1 MTPAISADNI
11 SVRYGEHHVIEQF
24 SLAVDQGGFIG
35 ILGPNGCGKTT
46 FLRAISRILK
56 PDKGAVFIEGLDA
69 ESFDSRALAKTI
81 GCVGQETDVA
91 FPFTVREIVL
101 MGRYPHIGKLAPLS
115 PKDLAIADEAMK
127 TTNTYHL
134 ADRLIT
140 EISGGERQRVL
151 IARTLT
157 QQPKILLLDEPTSHL
172 DINHQIEIMEL
183 IRDLTPKITVIGV
196 FHDLN
201 LASYFC
207 DRIVLMKQGKIL
219 AVGTPAEVLTPEKI
233 RESFSVGMMVS
244 THPLTGKPHLIPE
257 YGVLPASASTR
268 IHVISGGGTG
278 TEILHTLCLHG
289 FTVSAGVLAA
299 NDSDCLAAVKLG
311 LETVIEPPFAVVSD
325 ASVQK
330 LKQMLVR
337 ADKIVVTGM
346 PVGYG
351 NLANLKALTGVSKPV
366 YLIGEGEDYTDGEAT
381 RIRRALIG
389 SGAVIVPD
397 ITVLM
402 KMLYAGNP

>member
-1 MTPAISADNI
+1 MTPTISADNI

-56 PDKGAVFIEGLDA
+56 PDQGAVFIDGLDA
-69 ESFDSRALAKTI
+69 ESYDSRTLAKTI

-127 TTNTYHL
+127 TTNTFHL

-140 EISGGERQRVL
+140 EVSGGERQRVL

-157 QQPKILLLDEPTSHL
+157 QQPRILLLDEPTSHL
-172 DINHQIEIMEL
+172 DINHQIEIMDL

-257 YGVLPASASTR
+257 YSVQPTSVSTR

-289 FTVSAGVLAA
+289 FFVSAGVLAA

-351 NLANLKALTGVSKPV
+351 NLANLKALTEVSKPV
-366 YLIGEGEDYTDGEAT
+366 YLIGEGEDYTNGEAT
-381 RIRRALIG
+381 HIRRALIEN
-389 SGAVIVPD
+389 GAVIVPG
-397 ITVLM
+397 ITALM
-402 KMLYAGNP
+402 KILYAGNP

>member
-1 MTPAISADNI
+1 MTPTISADNI

-56 PDKGAVFIEGLDA
+56 SDQGAVFIDGLDA
-69 ESFDSRALAKTI
+69 ESYDSRTLAKTI
-81 GCVGQETDVA
+81 GCVGQETDIA

-127 TTNTYHL
+127 TTNTFHL

-140 EISGGERQRVL
+140 EVSGGERQRVL

-157 QQPKILLLDEPTSHL
+157 QQPRILLLDEPTSHL
-172 DINHQIEIMEL
+172 DINHQIEIMDL

-219 AVGTPAEVLTPEKI
+219 AVGMPAEVLTPEKI

-257 YGVLPASASTR
+257 YSVQPTSVSTR

-289 FTVSAGVLAA
+289 FPVSAGVLAA

-330 LKQMLVR
+330 LMQMLVR

-351 NLANLKALTGVSKPV
+351 NLANLKALTEVSKPV
-366 YLIGEGEDYTDGEAT
+366 YLIGEGEDYTNGEAT
-381 RIRRALIG
+381 HIRRALIEN
-389 SGAVIVPD
+389 GAVSIPG
-397 ITVLM
+397 ITALM
-402 KMLYAGNP
+402 KILYAGNP

>member
-1 MTPAISADNI
+1 MTPTISADNI
-11 SVRYGEHHVIEQF
+11 SVKYGDHQVIEQF

-46 FLRAISRILK
+46 FLRALSRILK
-56 PDKGAVFIEGLDA
+56 PDDGAVFIEGLDA
-69 ESFDSRALAKTI
+69 ESYDSRALAKTI

-115 PKDLAIADEAMK
+115 AKDLAIADEAMK
-127 TTNTYHL
+127 TTNTFHL

-140 EISGGERQRVL
+140 EVSGGERQRVL

-157 QQPKILLLDEPTSHL
+157 QQPRILLLDEPTSHL
-172 DINHQIEIMEL
+172 DINHQIEIMDL
-183 IRDLTPKITVIGV
+183 IRDLTPEITVIGV

-207 DRIVLMKQGKIL
+207 DRIVLMKHGKIL
-219 AVGTPAEVLTPEKI
+219 AVGTPMEVLTPEKI

-257 YGVLPASASTR
+257 YGVQPASTSTR

-278 TEILHTLCLHG
+278 TEILYTLCLHG

-299 NDSDCLAAVKLG
+299 NDSDCLASVKLG
-311 LETVIEPPFAVVSD
+311 LKTIIEPPFAVVSEM
-325 ASVQK
+325 SVQK
-330 LKQMLVR
+330 LKTMLTN

-346 PVGYG
+346 PIGYG
-351 NLANLKALTGVSKPV
+351 NLANLKALTEVSTSV

-381 RIRRALIG
+381 RIRKTLIEN
-389 SGAVIVPD
+389 GAVVISD
-397 ITVLM
+397 ITTLM
-402 KMLYAGNP
+402 KILYA

>member
-1 MTPAISADNI
+1 MTPTISADNI
-11 SVRYGEHHVIEQF
+11 SVKYGDHHVIEKF

-56 PDKGAVFIEGLDA
+56 PDQGAVFIEGLDA
-69 ESFDSRALAKTI
+69 ESYDSRALAKTI

-115 PKDLAIADEAMK
+115 GKDLAIADEAMK
-127 TTNTYHL
+127 TTNTFHL

-172 DINHQIEIMEL
+172 DINHQIEIMDL

-219 AVGTPAEVLTPEKI
+219 AVGTPLEVLTPEKI

-244 THPLTGKPHLIPE
+244 THPFTGKPHLIPE
-257 YGVLPASASTR
+257 YGVMPASASTR

-278 TEILHTLCLHG
+278 TEILHTLTLNG

-311 LETVIEPPFAVVSD
+311 LETIIEPPFAVVSEM
-325 ASVQK
+325 SVQK
-330 LKQMLVR
+330 LKMMLTN

-351 NLANLKALTGVSKPV
+351 NLANLQALTGVSAPV
-366 YLIGEGEDYTDGEAT
+366 YLLGEGEDYTQGEAT
-381 RIRRALIG
+381 RIRKTLIQN
-389 SGAVIVPD
+389 GAVVVSD
-397 ITVLM
+397 IPALM
-402 KMLYAGNP
+402 KILC

>member
-1 MTPAISADNI
+1 MTPTISADNI

-56 PDKGAVFIEGLDA
+56 SDQGAVFIDGLDA
-69 ESFDSRALAKTI
+69 ESYDSRTLAKTI
-81 GCVGQETDVA
+81 GCVGQETDIA

-127 TTNTYHL
+127 TTNTFHL

-140 EISGGERQRVL
+140 EVSGGERQRVL

-157 QQPKILLLDEPTSHL
+157 QQPRILLLDEPTSHL
-172 DINHQIEIMEL
+172 DINHQIEIMDL
-183 IRDLTPKITVIGV
+183 ILDLTPKITVIGV

-219 AVGTPAEVLTPEKI
+219 AVGMPAEVLTPEKI

-257 YGVLPASASTR
+257 YSVQPTSVSTR

-289 FTVSAGVLAA
+289 FPVSAGVLAA

-330 LKQMLVR
+330 LMQMLVR

-351 NLANLKALTGVSKPV
+351 NLANLKALTEVSKPV
-366 YLIGEGEDYTDGEAT
+366 YLIGEGEDYTNGEAT
-381 RIRRALIG
+381 HIRRALIEN
-389 SGAVIVPD
+389 GAVSIPG
-397 ITVLM
+397 ITALM
-402 KMLYAGNP
+402 KILYAGNP

>member
-1 MTPAISADNI
+1 MTPIISAENI
-11 SVRYGEHHVIEQF
+11 SISYGDHHVIEQF
-24 SLAVDQGGFIG
+24 SLAVEKGGFIG

-46 FLRAISRILK
+46 FLRALSRILK
-56 PDKGAVFIEGLDA
+56 PDDGAVFLEGLDVQ
-69 ESFDSRALAKTI
+69 SYDSRTLAKTI

-91 FPFTVREIVL
+91 FPFSVREIVL

-115 PKDLAIADEAMK
+115 AKDLDIASEAMK
-127 TTNTYHL
+127 TTNTLHL
-134 ADRLIT
+134 AGRLIT

-172 DINHQIEIMEL
+172 DINHQIDIMEL
-183 IRDLTPKITVIGV
+183 IRDLTPKITIIGV

-219 AVGTPAEVLTPEKI
+219 AVGTPAEVLTPDKI
-233 RESFSVGMMVS
+233 RESFSVRMMVT
-244 THPLTGKPHLIPE
+244 THPLTGKPYLIPE
-257 YGVLPASASTR
+257 YGVQPSSNSAH

-278 TEILHTLCLHG
+278 TEILYTLCLHG
-289 FTVSAGVLAA
+289 FSVSAGVLAA
-299 NDSDCLAAVKLG
+299 NDSDCLAALKLG
-311 LETVIEPPFAVVSD
+311 LETIIEPPFAVVSD
-325 ASVQK
+325 DSVQK
-330 LKQMLVR
+330 LKAMLTN

-346 PVGYG
+346 PVGNG
-351 NLANLKALTGVSKPV
+351 NLANLTALTGVSTPV

-381 RIRRALIG
+381 RIRRTLIEN
-389 SGAVIVPD
+389 GAVVISDV
-397 ITVLM
+397 TALM
-402 KMLYAGNP
+402 KILYE

>member
-1 MTPAISADNI
+1 MTPTISADNI
-11 SVRYGEHHVIEQF
+11 SISYGDHHVIEEF

-46 FLRAISRILK
+46 FLRALSRILK
-56 PDKGAVFIEGLDA
+56 PDQGAVFIEGLDA
-69 ESFDSRALAKTI
+69 ESYDSRTLAKTI

-115 PKDLAIADEAMK
+115 ANDLAIADEAMK
-127 TTNTYHL
+127 TTNTLHL

-140 EISGGERQRVL
+140 EVSGGERQRVL

-172 DINHQIEIMEL
+172 DINHQIEIMDL
-183 IRDLTPKITVIGV
+183 IRDLAPKITIIGV

-207 DRIVLMKQGKIL
+207 DRIVLMKEGKIL

-233 RESFSVGMMVS
+233 RESFSVRMMVS
-244 THPLTGKPHLIPE
+244 THPLTGKPYLIPE
-257 YGVLPASASTR
+257 YGVQPASTSTR

-278 TEILHTLCLHG
+278 TEILYTLCLHG
-289 FTVSAGVLAA
+289 FIVSAGVLAA
-299 NDSDCLAAVKLG
+299 NDSDCLTAVKLG
-311 LETVIEPPFAVVSD
+311 LETIIEPPFAVVSD
-325 ASVQK
+325 VSVQK
-330 LKQMLVR
+330 LKTMLTN
-337 ADKIVVTGM
+337 ADMIVVTGM
-346 PVGYG
+346 PVGHG
-351 NLANLKALTGVSKPV
+351 NLANLTALTGVSTPV

-381 RIRRALIG
+381 RIRKTLIKN
-389 SGAVIVPD
+389 GAVV
-397 ITVLM
+397 TSGVKTLM
-402 KMLYAGNP
+402 KMLNE

>member
-1 MTPAISADNI
+1 MTPTISADNI
-11 SVRYGEHHVIEQF
+11 SISYGDHHVIQQF

-46 FLRAISRILK
+46 LLRALSRILK
-56 PDKGAVFIEGLDA
+56 PDQGAVFIEGLDA
-69 ESFDSRALAKTI
+69 ESYDSRTLAKTI

-115 PKDLAIADEAMK
+115 AKDLAIADEAMK
-127 TTNTYHL
+127 TTNTLYL

-140 EISGGERQRVL
+140 EVSGGERQRVL

-172 DINHQIEIMEL
+172 DINHQIEIMDL
-183 IRDLTPKITVIGV
+183 IRDLTPKITIIGV

-201 LASYFC
+201 LASYYC
-207 DRIVLMKQGKIL
+207 DRIVIMKEGKIL
-219 AVGTPAEVLTPEKI
+219 AVGTPEEVLTPEKI
-233 RESFSVGMMVS
+233 RESFSVKMMVA
-244 THPLTGKPHLIPE
+244 THPLTGKPSLIPE
-257 YGVLPASASTR
+257 YGFQPASTSTR

-278 TEILHTLCLHG
+278 TEILHTLSLHG

-299 NDSDCLAAVKLG
+299 NDSDCIAAIKLG
-311 LETVIEPPFAVVSD
+311 LETIIEPPFAVVSD

-330 LKQMLVR
+330 LKTMLTN
-337 ADKIVVTGM
+337 ADMIVVTGM
-346 PVGYG
+346 PIGHG
-351 NLANLKALTGVSKPV
+351 NLANLKALTETAKPV
-366 YLIGEGEDYTDGEAT
+366 YLIGEGEDYTDREAT
-381 RIRRALIG
+381 RIRKTLIEN
-389 SGAVIVPD
+389 GAVVISG
-397 ITVLM
+397 ITTLV
-402 KMLYAGNP
+402 KILYA

>member
-1 MTPAISADNI
+1 MTPTISADNI
-11 SVRYGEHHVIEQF
+11 SVRYGDHKVIEQF

-46 FLRAISRILK
+46 FLRALSRILK
-56 PDKGAVFIEGLDA
+56 PDQGAVFIEGLDA
-69 ESFDSRALAKTI
+69 ESYDSRTLAKTI

-115 PKDLAIADEAMK
+115 PNDLAIADEAMK
-127 TTNTYHL
+127 TTNTFHL
-134 ADRLIT
+134 ADRLVT

-172 DINHQIEIMEL
+172 DINHQIEIMDL

-219 AVGTPAEVLTPEKI
+219 AVGTPMEVLTPEKI

-257 YGVLPASASTR
+257 YGFQPASSSTR

-278 TEILHTLCLHG
+278 TELLHTLCLHG
-289 FTVSAGVLAA
+289 FTVSTGVLAA

-311 LETVIEPPFAVVSD
+311 LETIIEPPFSVVSD
-325 ASVQK
+325 DSVQK
-330 LKQMLVR
+330 LKKMLAD

-351 NLANLKALTGVSKPV
+351 NLANLKALTDVSTPI

-381 RIRRALIG
+381 RIRRTLIEN
-389 SGAVIVPD
+389 GAVIVST
-397 ITVLM
+397 ITALM
-402 KMLYAGNP
+402 KILYG

>member
-1 MTPAISADNI
+1 MTPTISADNI
-11 SVRYGEHHVIEQF
+11 SVKYGDHHVIEKF

-56 PDKGAVFIEGLDA
+56 PDQGAVFIEGLDA
-69 ESFDSRALAKTI
+69 ESYDSRALAKTI

-115 PKDLAIADEAMK
+115 GKDLAIADEAMK
-127 TTNTYHL
+127 TTNTFHL

-172 DINHQIEIMEL
+172 DINHQIEIMDL

-219 AVGTPAEVLTPEKI
+219 AVGTPLEVLTPEKI

-244 THPLTGKPHLIPE
+244 THPFTGKPHLIPE
-257 YGVLPASASTR
+257 YGVMPASASTR

-278 TEILHTLCLHG
+278 TEILHTLTLNG

-311 LETVIEPPFAVVSD
+311 LETIIEPPFAVVSEM
-325 ASVQK
+325 SVQK
-330 LKQMLVR
+330 LKTMLTN

-351 NLANLKALTGVSKPV
+351 NLANLQALTGVSAPV
-366 YLIGEGEDYTDGEAT
+366 YLLGEGEDYTQGEAT
-381 RIRRALIG
+381 RIRKTLIQN
-389 SGAVIVPD
+389 GAVVVSD
-397 ITVLM
+397 IPALM
-402 KMLYAGNP
+402 KILC